1 MSVVQ
6 DRTAVE
12 DDYQLVSAAEVILN
26 ESRDLR
32 DVVLA
37 QRADKEESDSE
48 DQENA
53 QDSPESGP
61 GAVPARLQAPPQPVE
76 HKPAKQ
82 VRKKSKPSLMS
93 QIPRFSTPRPVSVD
107 IPSQPQQVQPERAH
121 MMDTEPSSSAA
132 VVPRQHTPLPQA
144 AASMRNTPNG
154 QAPGSAG
161 LAQRLPDAQPEVE
174 VLDAQSRETRMCAWC
189 PTDAVLASG

>member
-1 MSVVQ
+1 MQ
-6 DRTAVE
+6 DRSAVE

-53 QDSPESGP
+53 QDSSERGP
-61 GAVPARLQAPPQPVE
+61 GAMPARLQAPPQPVE
-76 HKPAKQ
+76 QKPAKQ

-93 QIPRFSTPRPVSVD
+93 QIPRFSSPRPVPLD
-107 IPSQPQQVQPERAH
+107 ALSQPQQAQPEHAH

-132 VVPRQHTPLPQA
+132 AVSRQHTSQA
-144 AASMRNTPNG
+144 AASMRNTSNSHA
-154 QAPGSAG
+154 QASTGH
-161 LAQRLPDAQPEVE
+161 AQRLPDTQPEVE
-174 VLDAQSRETRMCAWC
+174 LLDAQRETRMCAWC

>member
-1 MSVVQ
+1 MQ

-53 QDSPESGP
+53 QDSSERGP
-61 GAVPARLQAPPQPVE
+61 SAVPARLQAPPQLVE
-76 HKPAKQ
+76 QKPAKQ
-82 VRKKSKPSLMS
+82 VRKKPKTSLMS
-93 QIPRFSTPRPVSVD
+93 QIPRHSTPHPVPLD
-107 IPSQPQQVQPERAH
+107 ILSQPQQVQPERAH
-121 MMDTEPSSSAA
+121 TMDAEPSSSAA
-132 VVPRQHTPLPQA
+132 AMPSQHTPQA
-144 AASMRNTPNG
+144 AASRHNKSNS
-154 QAPGSAG
+154 QAQGSAG
-161 LAQRLPDAQPEVE
+161 HAQWLPDTQPEVE